1 MSVNITVRDVP
12 DDIRDVLAARAAQS
26 GRSLQEYLK
35 GQLIDLAYRPLA
47 VEVVT
52 DLRRHAATQ
61 PPLDYRIL
69 LDDVASDRR

>member
-12 DDIRDVLAARAAQS
+12 QDIRDVLAARAAQS

-47 VEVVT
+47 VEVVA
-52 DLRRHAATQ
+52 DLRRHAVGQ
-61 PPLDYRIL
+61 PPLDYTIL
-69 LDDVASDRR
+69 LDDIAADRR